1 MPAPPLEELLSTTE
15 EFLSRMEREIE
26 EGKHSNIPGF
36 RRLGGV
42 IMGRLPGSAVITVVG
57 DIHGDAETFHRILT
71 GSGDSDLRVLL
82 GDYVDRGPAEG
93 QVTVI
98 YTLMKRYLKG
108 EPLVILRGNH
118 EPPRNLVPYPHDFP
132 MALRSLYGVEAGRAY
147 DLLSRVWDLLPYALV
162 IKGKL
167 LCMHGGPPTIR
178 LGDPLKRY
186 LGIEDPD
193 EAILEEILWN
203 DPTED
208 DVIRLPNPRGA
219 GSLWGKKV
227 TRIALEKTGADMI
240 VRGHEATLKGYKWNH
255 EGRVLT
261 LLSRLGA
268 PYYNERAAYLQ
279 CRLSEIRPG
288 GEECIVT
295 LD

>member
-1 MPAPPLEELLSTTE
+1 MPPLEELILTAE
-15 EFLSRMEREIE
+15 EFLSRMEREIDE
-26 EGKHSNIPGF
+26 RRHSNVPGL

-42 IMGRLPGSAVITVVG
+42 VIGSLPGSAVITIVG
-57 DIHGDAETFHRILT
+57 DIHGDAETFHRILAE
-71 GSGDSDLRVLL
+71 SGDSDLRVFL
-82 GDYVDRGPAEG
+82 GDYVDRGTAEG

-98 YTLMKRYLKG
+98 YTLMKRYLEG

-118 EPPRNLVPYPHDFP
+118 EPLRSLVPYPHDFP
-132 MALRSLYGVEAGRAY
+132 KALRSLYGEGAGRAY
-147 DLLSRVWDLLPYALV
+147 DLLSRVWDLLPYAL
-162 IKGKL
+162 IIEDKL

-178 LGDPLKRY
+178 LGDSFERY

-193 EAILEEILWN
+193 DAILEEILWN

-208 DVIRLPNPRGA
+208 DVVRLPNPRGA
-219 GSLWGKKV
+219 GSLWDRKV

-240 VRGHEATLKGYKWNH
+240 IRGHEAAMRGYKWNH

-261 LLSRLGA
+261 LFSRLGA
-268 PYYNERAAYLQ
+268 PYYNETAAYLH
-279 CRLSEIRPG
+279 CSLSRVRPG
-288 GEECIVT
+288 GEDCIIT